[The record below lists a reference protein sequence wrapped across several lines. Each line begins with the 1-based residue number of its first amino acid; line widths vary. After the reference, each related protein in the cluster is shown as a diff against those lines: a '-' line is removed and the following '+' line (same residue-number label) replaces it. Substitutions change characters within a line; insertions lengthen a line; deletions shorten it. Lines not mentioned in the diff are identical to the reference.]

1 MLVLTLGL
9 RLREK
14 LSRMLRPKPHTKALT
29 HPIWLKYYF
38 SYPTKFDTNFLPE
51 VVSIKFFPRYNISS
65 NNP

>member
-29 HPIWLKYYF
+29 HPIGLKYYLPN
-38 SYPTKFDTNFLPE
+38 PTKFDTNFLPVILSPAFWVE
-51 VVSIKFFPRYNISS
+51 ILNFDW
-65 NNP
+65 

>member
-29 HPIWLKYYF
+29 HPIGLKYYL
-38 SYPTKFDTNFLPE
+38 SNLTKFDTNLLPE
-51 VVSIKFFPRYNISS
+51 IHKAPIWKSVLDCN
-65 NNP
+65 